1 MSNCMGKSLFRY
13 MVVCVRDRI
22 SISKEELNCCITTDI
37 TETEGEFPV
46 TNRVNANNYGLRYTP

>member
-1 MSNCMGKSLFRY
+1 MGKSLFRY